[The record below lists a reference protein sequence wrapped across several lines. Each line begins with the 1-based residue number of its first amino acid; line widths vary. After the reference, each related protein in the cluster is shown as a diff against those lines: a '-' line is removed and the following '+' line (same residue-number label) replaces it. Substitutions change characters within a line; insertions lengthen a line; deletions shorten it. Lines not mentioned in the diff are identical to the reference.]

1 MTSPLLWAK
10 GIRPDEDQHPD
21 QYLGAFRMRLVS
33 GAVPG
38 TSCFNK
44 RQTLKFYYE
53 VPPALVTDKEK
64 LLS

>member
-1 MTSPLLWAK
+1 MRISILTNILE
-10 GIRPDEDQHPD
+10 R
-21 QYLGAFRMRLVS
+21 LGCGWSV

-44 RQTLKFYYE
+44 RQTLKSYYE